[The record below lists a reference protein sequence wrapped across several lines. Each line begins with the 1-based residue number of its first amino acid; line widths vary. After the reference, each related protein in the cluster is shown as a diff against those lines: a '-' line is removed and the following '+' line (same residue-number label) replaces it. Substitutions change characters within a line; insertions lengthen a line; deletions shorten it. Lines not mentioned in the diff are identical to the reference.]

1 MEARGED
8 LSEQRAETQTRV
20 AHSRLALEDWR
31 ALVERTVELRRLE
44 EVVGEDGRL
53 VALRRTQYGGPELQ
67 QLERKLLLD
76 RSC

>member
-8 LSEQRAETQTRV
+8 LSEQRAEAQTRV
-20 AHSRLALEDWR
+20 AHGRLALEYRR

-44 EVVGEDGRL
+44 EVVGEYRRL

-67 QLERKLLLD
+67 ELKPELLLD
-76 RSC
+76 RS